1 MSIRF
6 AAAGSGECVVVARVL
21 AYPRNAG
28 RHAANDVAD
37 DAGAALADDTLLVST
52 LRHFAMH
59 GLGAAQE
66 ARRLAQE
73 ARRQHD
79 QERYR
84 HWLAVCR
91 QLDHRMAARIE
102 TAGCR

>member
-6 AAAGSGECVVVARVL
+6 AAAGSGECMVVARVL
-21 AYPRNAG
+21 TRARLRP
-28 RHAANDVAD
+28 AANDV
-37 DAGAALADDTLLVST
+37 DAAICHDAVLVST
-52 LRHFAMH
+52 LRHFAVH

-73 ARRQHD
+73 ARRQQD
-79 QERYR
+79 QDRYR

-91 QLDHRMAARIE
+91 HLDHGMAARLG
-102 TAGCR
+102 TPGRRGRR

>member
-6 AAAGSGECVVVARVL
+6 AAAGSGECMVVARIL
-21 AYPRNAG
+21 TCPRL
-28 RHAANDVAD
+28 RPAANDV
-37 DAGAALADDTLLVST
+37 GAAIAHDTLLVST
-52 LRHFAMH
+52 LRHFAAH
-59 GLGAAQE
+59 GLGAAHE

-73 ARRQHD
+73 ADRQHD
-79 QERYR
+79 DDRYR

-102 TAGCR
+102 ASGRR

>member
-6 AAAGSGECVVVARVL
+6 AAAGSGECMVVARVL
-21 AYPRNAG
+21 CRPRLQA
-28 RHAANDVAD
+28 AANDV
-37 DAGAALADDTLLVST
+37 DAAICHDTLLVST
-52 LRHFAMH
+52 LRHFATH

-73 ARRQHD
+73 ARRLND
-79 QERYR
+79 QDRYR

-91 QLDHRMAARIE
+91 HLDHRMAARIDG
-102 TAGCR
+102 TGRRGRR